1 MFKRRNNKE
10 DELRRQ
16 FLDDFSKINKVIYR
30 MCLFYSNS
38 NKRDAEDLFQD
49 ITLILYDNHKKY
61 NQSRNFFSW
70 AYKVSLNYII
80 SNHRRVA
87 NKYFRPMR
95 LLEDVEYMDW
105 EYEDNQEA
113 RVVLMYSLIEKL
125 SDEDKKLVKLYLEGI
140 KRKDIAIIL
149 GISTEQVSQ
158 RLYRIKLKLK
168 TMADGYDEQ

>member
-1 MFKRRNNKE
+1 
-10 DELRRQ
+10 
-16 FLDDFSKINKVIYR
+16 
-30 MCLFYSNS
+30 
-38 NKRDAEDLFQD
+38 
-49 ITLILYDNHKKY
+49 
-61 NQSRNFFSW
+61 
-70 AYKVSLNYII
+70 
-80 SNHRRVA
+80 
-87 NKYFRPMR
+87 MR

-168 TMADGYDEQ
+168 TMVDGYDEQ

>member
-1 MFKRRNNKE
+1 
-10 DELRRQ
+10 
-16 FLDDFSKINKVIYR
+16 
-30 MCLFYSNS
+30 
-38 NKRDAEDLFQD
+38 
-49 ITLILYDNHKKY
+49 
-61 NQSRNFFSW
+61 
-70 AYKVSLNYII
+70 
-80 SNHRRVA
+80 
-87 NKYFRPMR
+87 MR

-105 EYEDNQEA
+105 GYEDNQEA

-149 GISTEQVSQ
+149 GISTEHVSQ